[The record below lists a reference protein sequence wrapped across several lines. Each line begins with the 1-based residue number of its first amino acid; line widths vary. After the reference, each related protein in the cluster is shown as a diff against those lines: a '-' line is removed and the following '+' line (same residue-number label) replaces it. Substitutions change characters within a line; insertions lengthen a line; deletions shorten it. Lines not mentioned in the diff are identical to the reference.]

1 MEKAR
6 RAVGLAHAGQAVTLP
21 YREQILLV
29 REDVI
34 VQAVNR
40 LLASKGYDLMTVD
53 EVASE
58 AGMAKASLY
67 KHFTSKE
74 ALAAAAMVRVLDRA
88 IAQVDSLQQRNPE
101 AAGLDQL
108 RAVVRWTLEVQL
120 AGEMPSLPAQNSRLT
135 ESLRANRDYT
145 DRLIA
150 LSDRLG
156 IWITNAQASG
166 SLAEGLPPELVL
178 YTVFARA
185 CDPVLGLLKSTG
197 QYSDAQIVDWLVAT
211 TFDGLA
217 QRAVHAPKVAKAS
230 RGSKLAA
237 TPAPSRRRAALRA
250 G

>member
-1 MEKAR
+1 MS
-6 RAVGLAHAGQAVTLP
+6 TLP

-29 REDVI
+29 REDAI

-40 LLASKGYDLMTVD
+40 LLATKGYDLMTVD

-74 ALAAAAMVRVLDRA
+74 ALAAAAMVRILDRA
-88 IAQVDSLQQRNPE
+88 IAHADALQQRNPD
-101 AAGLDQL
+101 ATGIDQL

-135 ESLRANRDYT
+135 ESLRNNRQYT
-145 DRLIA
+145 DRLMG

-156 IWITNAQASG
+156 VWITAAQAAG
-166 SLAEGLPPELVL
+166 RLTEGLPPELVL
-178 YTVFARA
+178 YTVYARA

-197 QYSDAQIVDWLVAT
+197 QYTDAQIVDWLVAT

-217 QRAVHAPKVAKAS
+217 ERTLHAPKVAKPTRAPN
-230 RGSKLAA
+230 LAA
-237 TPAPSRRRAALRA
+237 SAHGKAPTR
-250 G
+250 